1 MPMPAIKGYYFVTGE
16 GISRHGDVYDVRQA
30 IRCGVSAVQYR
41 NKTGTAKIF
50 YEEALRLRRICMAT
64 IFIIN
69 DRIEIALAVSADGV
83 HIGQEDVPVSIARR
97 LLGKKKIIGVS
108 VSTFGQAQSACR
120 DGADYL
126 GIGPIY
132 ATTTKRDAH
141 KPTGAG
147 LIARIKKDLNIPVAV
162 IGGITL
168 SNAPQVIAAGAD
180 ALCAISS
187 VVTKP
192 DVARQIRA
200 FQALFDKKAG
210 R

>member
-1 MPMPAIKGYYFVTGE
+1 MQAIKGYYFVTGE
-16 GISRHGDVYDVRQA
+16 GISRRGDAYDVRQA

-41 NKTGTAKIF
+41 NKIGSSKIF
-50 YEEALRLRRICMAT
+50 YEEALRLRRICRAT

-69 DRIEIALAVSADGV
+69 DRIDIALAVSADGV
-83 HIGQEDVPVSIARR
+83 HIGQDDIPLAVARKI
-97 LLGKKKIIGVS
+97 LGKKRIIGVS
-108 VSTFGQAQSACR
+108 VSTFSQAQSACR

-132 ATTTKRDAH
+132 ATTTKGDAN
-141 KPTGAG
+141 KPTGTA
-147 LIARIKKDLNIPVAV
+147 LIVRIKKDLNIPVAA

-187 VVTKP
+187 VVAKP
-192 DVARQIRA
+192 DVARQVRA
-200 FQALFDKKAG
+200 FQALFTKSFP
-210 R
+210 